1 MKVLGY
7 AYPSNGAD
15 AAAARAALEATGAQ
29 HIFIEEPGHYP
40 PGVSCPPEYTACI
53 SRLSAGDKLFVY
65 RLNDILPLVLFGIP
79 EAARILVEEVGVEV
93 LVLQGT
99 ADLTAPV
106 SLEKLT
112 EGIPGAVKLFEQF
125 GAPEAARDRLR
136 HIPGSVGLAVKWPL
150 PQLAAALAAERRSR
164 ELAKANGPRHKVDLR
179 GMPPPNPKRHAQV

>member
-1 MKVLGY
+1 MKVFGY

-15 AAAARAALEATGAQ
+15 AAVARTALEAAGAQ

-40 PGVSCPPEYTACI
+40 AGVSCPSEYTACM

-65 RLNDILPLVLFGIP
+65 RLNDVLPLVLFGIP
-79 EAARILVEEVGVEV
+79 EAARVLVEEVGVEV
-93 LVLQGT
+93 QVLQGT
-99 ADLTAPV
+99 ADLTPPV

-112 EGIPGAVKLFEQF
+112 EGIPGAVELFEQF

-150 PQLAAALAAERRSR
+150 RRLAAALAAERLSR
-164 ELAKANGPRHKVDLR
+164 ELAKTNGPRRDIDLR
-179 GMPPPNPKRHAQV
+179 GMPPPSPKRHAQV